1 MSATD
6 RPADKPLDAWSRR
19 KARVRAEEEALARRK
34 AQAETERQQAA
45 LAEKTD
51 EEILAELNLPDPD
64 SLETGDDIAG
74 FMQATIPERL
84 RRRALRKLW
93 TLNPVLANV
102 DGLVDYGEDFTGK
115 GVAGEV
121 IETIYK
127 VGRGMLGDIKDD
139 DAPVVAAPAEEQPAE
154 QADGQPL
161 DVVGGDQPDDPA
173 ACFAPEPEARTASV
187 PEEAAIQRRPRR
199 MRFSFDDTLPDGT

>member
-115 GVAGEV
+115 GAVGEV

-127 VGRGMLGDIKDD
+127 VGRGMLGDMKDE
-139 DAPVVAAPAEEQPAE
+139 DAPVVAAPAEEQPVE
-154 QADGQPL
+154 QADDL
-161 DVVGGDQPDDPA
+161 DEPDDSATDSEPHADTAPA
-173 ACFAPEPEARTASV
+173 SLA
-187 PEEAAIQRRPRR
+187 EEAAIQRRPRR
-199 MRFSFDDTLPDGT
+199 MRFSFDDTFPDGT